1 MWESNP
7 PGASKYP
14 SPVLKTGRTTGQ
26 RDASN
31 REPKPRRAYDQAAIN
46 YSKTAPTNTTRL
58 KIFSKGCKII
68 KYQIVQPY
76 KNRTFASQKCSFSS
90 PTHLIY
96 PV

>member
-1 MWESNP
+1 MLFGGSVWESNP

-31 REPKPRRAYDQAAIN
+31 QELIPRRAYDQAAIN

-58 KIFSKGCKII
+58 KIFSTRSEII
-68 KYQIVQPY
+68 KY
-76 KNRTFASQKCSFSS
+76 
-90 PTHLIY
+90 
-96 PV
+96 